1 MKQSLVEITEHRG
14 PGYKPLVYFENWRVA
29 ILNFDP
35 EKFTREKVPYLE
47 RHNET
52 DEVFVLLAGQ
62 CTLYIGDG
70 EGSEAGCIET
80 LKMEPNRL
88 YNVKKGVWHNLSGS
102 EDMVLL
108 IVENADTSKSNSDF
122 CPITT
127 DMLPE
132 D

>member
-1 MKQSLVEITEHRG
+1 MKQELLEVTAYEG
-14 PGYKPLVYFENWRVA
+14 PGYKALIYFENWRVA
-29 ILNFDP
+29 LLNFDP
-35 EKFTREKVPYLE
+35 EKFTREKVAYLE

-70 EGSEAGCIET
+70 KGEEAGCIEAAV
-80 LKMEPNRL
+80 MEPNKL

-108 IVENADTSKSNSDF
+108 IVENADTSKGNTDYY
-122 CPITT
+122 PVTT

-132 D
+132 A